1 MHRIEISEEVWQ
13 AIAAHGKFGETED
26 DVLRRILK
34 LPATTEQPRASS
46 KANGGSANARRP
58 SVLPR
63 RSFATQRMSSYTNN
77 GQLHVSFAGGPERS
91 WSLPGKNDKAALLA
105 MREKAV
111 AFVRE
116 NKATLGQVNALKK
129 TLTDAGYYLTR

>member
-1 MHRIEISEEVWQ
+1 
-13 AIAAHGKFGETED
+13 
-26 DVLRRILK
+26 
-34 LPATTEQPRASS
+34 
-46 KANGGSANARRP
+46 
-58 SVLPR
+58 
-63 RSFATQRMSSYTNN
+63 MSSYINN
-77 GQLHVSFAGGPERS
+77 GQLHVSFAGGSERS